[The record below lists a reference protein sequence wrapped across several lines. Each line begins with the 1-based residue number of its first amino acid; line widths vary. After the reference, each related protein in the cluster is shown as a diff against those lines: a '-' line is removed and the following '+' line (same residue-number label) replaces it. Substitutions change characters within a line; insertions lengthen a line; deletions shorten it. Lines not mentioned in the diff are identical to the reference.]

1 MTETR
6 ETSLPGLSAEPGGH
20 VLLTGDLTF
29 NSVPGLYTQ
38 LVNFS
43 AENQRVS
50 TVDLSG
56 VQQADSAGLALL
68 LEWQA
73 MYAKYR
79 DETRAG
85 DNAGFRIV
93 NAPSGLIRLAK
104 LCEAVDLLNMSGP
117 EDTSPDKI
125 DPEETGPNETSLDS
139 N

>member
-1 MTETR
+1 MIENG
-6 ETSLPGLSAEPGGH
+6 ENSLPCLSAEPGGQ
-20 VLLTGDLTF
+20 VLLSGDLTF
-29 NSVPGLYTQ
+29 NSVPGLYKQ
-38 LVNFS
+38 LLNFS

-79 DETRAG
+79 DEVREG
-85 DNAGFRIV
+85 DKAGFRIV

-117 EDTSPDKI
+117 EDANPGESGLG
-125 DPEETGPNETSLDS
+125 ETGPNEMSLDS